1 MTQEQSAE
9 RGDSPAE
16 DSEDRQIRTD
26 DYGDGDAAVGR
37 GTSPSIAPQRG
48 ASRSAGGALEE
59 GLADAERTYNGTG
72 GESDDGGSGSG
83 DNTDSAEGADGG
95 SGEGGDADDRSA
107 DGTTGHDSHDSTGG
121 TRPPKRREVIT
132 ARAAAT
138 FEPVGRSVATAR
150 AFVRDTLQGWGLGE
164 IVDDAV
170 VLTSE
175 LVTNAVVHAGT
186 AAEVLCLRDGEGVR
200 VEVVDRYPER
210 ELPLQDPGQVLGSPD
225 REGGRGLLLCAAL
238 ASRWGVDYTAADKRV
253 WFRLDLPERPVGT
266 SAAGPALPDSAL
278 PVADHRVHVAVIQI
292 DRSGA
297 VAAWNEDAEQ
307 LFGYPAEQ
315 VVGKPLNDLAAW
327 PHTPGTSTGIAEALQ
342 LSRWEG
348 SYGVRGADGR
358 TIPVYASHLRVR
370 DSDGEPST
378 VCLLVRDH
386 ERAVL
391 QSTLRSPVGDSGGRR
406 QESSESATADPF
418 EVFIGSPA
426 PDDLDSLL
434 QRTVE
439 RARDM
444 LDGDAAYLLLATDDE
459 TELEVRASTG
469 LPSARQRF
477 ARVPVEAGSGRYGS
491 ARMPSVHEDLTAVPG
506 AVPLLDGTGMRS
518 VVTVPL
524 KVEGRLTGSLGVAT
538 EAPGR
543 YTNEEALRLQF
554 AADRIALAVER
565 ARLTEL
571 ERLRR
576 GSLSFLVEA
585 SDLLAGTLDRDQT
598 LALMAQMTVPTLAT
612 WCAVYTVS
620 EPGSDPK
627 LSYVLHEDEDRIDT
641 LKALLSKV
649 DAPEP
654 VPTPGARVWTA
665 PADAAHGAALHT
677 SLRGAVLGEDQS
689 FTPGAT
695 RATAAAVGGET
706 VVLPLVARNR
716 VIGMLTLGKPA
727 DERFRQE
734 ILELAEDVSRRAALA
749 LDNARLYSERTA
761 ISQSLQR
768 SLLPPELP
776 EVTGGVEAEV
786 IYRAAGEGNEVGGD
800 FYDLFE
806 IRDGTYGFAIG
817 DVCGT
822 GPEAASVTGL
832 ARHALRL
839 LAREGLGGP
848 AVLER
853 LNTAILDE
861 GSRSRF
867 LTLLYG
873 EMRPQDD
880 GSAELKIVCAGH
892 PLPLRLRQD
901 GSVESAAD
909 PQPLLGVID
918 DLELYEQTITLD
930 PGDILLCVTD
940 GVTERREGTRMLG
953 DEGLINVLTTCTG
966 LTAGAVAARIM
977 RAVERFAN
985 TAPSD
990 DMAILSMRVP
1000 EQ

>member
-1 MTQEQSAE
+1 MTTGLIPGEQPPDP
-9 RGDSPAE
+9 RP
-16 DSEDRQIRTD
+16 
-26 DYGDGDAAVGR
+26 
-37 GTSPSIAPQRG
+37 
-48 ASRSAGGALEE
+48 
-59 GLADAERTYNGTG
+59 TG
-72 GESDDGGSGSG
+72 GLPHQRHEPVGQAALPV
-83 DNTDSAEGADGG
+83 DNRT
-95 SGEGGDADDRSA
+95 RS
-107 DGTTGHDSHDSTGG
+107 S
-121 TRPPKRREVIT
+121 VIT
-132 ARAAAT
+132 ARAAAS

-150 AFVRDTLQGWGLGE
+150 SFVRDTLQGWGFAD

-186 AAEVLCLRDGEGVR
+186 SADVLCLRSDEGVR
-200 VEVVDRYPER
+200 IEVADHYPER
-210 ELPLQDPGQVLGSPD
+210 EIPLQGSPVTMGSPD
-225 REGGRGLLLCAAL
+225 REGGRGLQLCAAL
-238 ASRWGVDYTAADKRV
+238 AGRWGVEYTPTHKQV
-253 WFRLDLPERPVGT
+253 WFQLDLPERAVGT
-266 SAAGPALPDSAL
+266 RAAGPSLPSALL
-278 PVADHRVHVAVIQI
+278 PVADGRVRVAVVQI
-292 DRSGA
+292 DRTGSIT
-297 VAAWNEDAEQ
+297 AWNEDAEE

-315 VVGKPLNDLAAW
+315 VTGKPLTDLAAW

-348 SYGVRGADGR
+348 SYGIRDAGGR
-358 TIPVYASHLRVR
+358 VLPVYASHLRVR
-370 DSDGEPST
+370 DTGGEPST

-391 QSTLRSPVGDSGGRR
+391 QTPLRMPPSDNVAGGEG
-406 QESSESATADPF
+406 QSNDPF

-426 PDDLDSLL
+426 PDDLDGLL

-444 LDGDAAYLLLATDDE
+444 LDADSAFLLLATDDE

-477 ARVPVEAGSGRYGS
+477 ARVPVEAGPGRYGS
-491 ARMPSVHEDLTAVPG
+491 ARMPAVHDDLSAVPG
-506 AVPLLDGTGMRS
+506 AVPLLSGTGMRS

-524 KVEGRLTGSLGVAT
+524 KVEGRLTGSLGVAA
-538 EAPGR
+538 ESAGR
-543 YTNEEALRLQF
+543 YSNEEALRLQF
-554 AADRIALAVER
+554 AADRIALAVES
-565 ARLTEL
+565 ARLGEL

-612 WCAVYTVS
+612 WCAVYTIADQAS
-620 EPGSDPK
+620 EPY
-627 LSYVLHEDEDRIDT
+627 LSYVLHEDEELIDGI
-641 LKALLSKV
+641 KSLLSKV
-649 DAPEP
+649 PAPDP

-665 PADAAHGAALHT
+665 PGEVAHRAALRSSMR
-677 SLRGAVLGEDQS
+677 SLGLSGGPTHQIASGIGPTL
-689 FTPGAT
+689 
-695 RATAAAVGGET
+695 ATASAVGGET

-716 VIGMLTLGKPA
+716 VIGMLTLGKPT
-727 DERFRQE
+727 DEHFRQE
-734 ILELAEDVSRRAALA
+734 ILELAEDLSRRAALA

-776 EVTGGVEAEV
+776 EIGGVEVEV

-800 FYDLFE
+800 FYDLFP
-806 IRDGTYGFAIG
+806 ISDGAYGFAIG

-822 GPEAASVTGL
+822 GPNAAAVTGL

-839 LAREGLGGP
+839 LAREGLSGP

-853 LNTAILDE
+853 LNSAILDE
-861 GSRSRF
+861 GARSRF

-873 EMRPQDD
+873 ELRPQED
-880 GSAELKIVCAGH
+880 GSAQLKVVCAGH

-901 GSVESAAD
+901 GTVEPAAE
-909 PQPLLGVID
+909 PQPLLGVMD
-918 DLELYEQTITLD
+918 DLELYEQTVTLD
-930 PGDILLCVTD
+930 PGDVLLCVTD

-953 DEGLINVLTTCTG
+953 DDGLADVLTTCTG

-977 RAVERFAN
+977 RAVERFASD
-985 TAPSD
+985 APSD
-990 DMAILSMRVP
+990 DMAILAMRVP
-1000 EQ
+1000 GLHKD

>member
-1 MTQEQSAE
+1 MTT
-9 RGDSPAE
+9 GLIP
-16 DSEDRQIRTD
+16 
-26 DYGDGDAAVGR
+26 
-37 GTSPSIAPQRG
+37 
-48 ASRSAGGALEE
+48 GGQPP
-59 GLADAERTYNGTG
+59 DPRPTG
-72 GESDDGGSGSG
+72 GLPHQRHEPVGQAALPV
-83 DNTDSAEGADGG
+83 DNRP
-95 SGEGGDADDRSA
+95 RS
-107 DGTTGHDSHDSTGG
+107 S
-121 TRPPKRREVIT
+121 VIT
-132 ARAAAT
+132 ARAAAS

-150 AFVRDTLQGWGLGE
+150 SFVRDTLQGWGFAD

-186 AAEVLCLRDGEGVR
+186 SADVLCLRSDEGVR
-200 VEVVDRYPER
+200 IEVADRYPER
-210 ELPLQDPGQVLGSPD
+210 EIPLQGHPVNMGSPD
-225 REGGRGLLLCAAL
+225 REGGRGLQLCAAL
-238 ASRWGVDYTAADKRV
+238 AGRWGVEYTPTHKQV
-253 WFRLDLPERPVGT
+253 WFQLDLPERAVGT
-266 SAAGPALPDSAL
+266 RAAGPSLPADLL
-278 PVADHRVHVAVIQI
+278 PLADGRVRVAVVQI
-292 DRSGA
+292 DRSGSITS
-297 VAAWNEDAEQ
+297 WNEDAEE

-315 VVGKPLNDLAAW
+315 VIGKPLTDLAAW

-348 SYGVRGADGR
+348 SYGIRGANGR
-358 TIPVYASHLRVR
+358 VTPVYASHLRVR
-370 DSDGEPST
+370 DTGGEPST

-391 QSTLRSPVGDSGGRR
+391 QTPLRIPASDTASTADGQS
-406 QESSESATADPF
+406 TDPF

-426 PDDLDSLL
+426 PDDLDGLL

-444 LDGDAAYLLLATDDE
+444 LDADSAFLLLATDDE

-477 ARVPVEAGSGRYGS
+477 ARVPVEAGPGRYGS
-491 ARMPSVHEDLTAVPG
+491 ARMPAVHDDLTAVPG
-506 AVPLLDGTGMRS
+506 AVPLLSGTGMRS

-524 KVEGRLTGSLGVAT
+524 KVEGRLTGSLGVAA
-538 EAPGR
+538 ESPGR
-543 YTNEEALRLQF
+543 YSNEEALRLQF
-554 AADRIALAVER
+554 AADRIALAVES
-565 ARLTEL
+565 ARLGEL

-612 WCAVYTVS
+612 WCAVYTIADQAS
-620 EPGSDPK
+620 EPY
-627 LSYVLHEDEDRIDT
+627 LSYVLHEDEELIDGI
-641 LKALLSKV
+641 KSLLSKV
-649 DAPEP
+649 PPPDP
-654 VPTPGARVWTA
+654 VPTPGARVWSA
-665 PADAAHGAALHT
+665 PGEVAHRAALRSSMR
-677 SLRGAVLGEDQS
+677 SLGLSGG
-689 FTPGAT
+689 PT
-695 RATAAAVGGET
+695 RQIASGIGPTLATASAVGGET

-716 VIGMLTLGKPA
+716 VIGMLTLGKPT
-727 DERFRQE
+727 DEHFRQE
-734 ILELAEDVSRRAALA
+734 ILELAEDLSRRAALA

-776 EVTGGVEAEV
+776 EIDGVEVEV

-800 FYDLFE
+800 FYDLFP
-806 IRDGTYGFAIG
+806 ISDGAYGFAIG

-822 GPEAASVTGL
+822 GPNAAAVTGL

-839 LAREGLGGP
+839 LAREGLSGP

-853 LNTAILDE
+853 LNSAILDE
-861 GSRSRF
+861 GARSRF

-873 EMRPQDD
+873 ELRPQED
-880 GSAELKIVCAGH
+880 GSAELKVVCAGH

-901 GSVESAAD
+901 GTVEPAAE
-909 PQPLLGVID
+909 PQPLLGVME
-918 DLELYEQTITLD
+918 DLELYEQTVTLD
-930 PGDILLCVTD
+930 PGDVLLCVTD

-953 DEGLINVLTTCTG
+953 DDGLTDVLTTCTG

-977 RAVERFAN
+977 RAVERFASD
-985 TAPSD
+985 APSD
-990 DMAILSMRVP
+990 DMAILAMRVP
-1000 EQ
+1000 GLHKD

>member
-1 MTQEQSAE
+1 MGEQ
-9 RGDSPAE
+9 
-16 DSEDRQIRTD
+16 ITD
-26 DYGDGDAAVGR
+26 
-37 GTSPSIAPQRG
+37 
-48 ASRSAGGALEE
+48 
-59 GLADAERTYNGTG
+59 
-72 GESDDGGSGSG
+72 
-83 DNTDSAEGADGG
+83 
-95 SGEGGDADDRSA
+95 
-107 DGTTGHDSHDSTGG
+107 
-121 TRPPKRREVIT
+121 TRMRRPVIT

-150 AFVRDTLQGWGLGE
+150 AFVRDTLQGWGYAD

-186 AAEVLCLRDGEGVR
+186 AADVLCLRTDGGVR
-200 VEVVDRYPER
+200 ISVADRYPER
-210 ELPLQDPGQVLGSPD
+210 EIPLQSAGPAMVHPD
-225 REGGRGLLLCAAL
+225 REGGRGLLLCGAL
-238 ASRWGVDYTAADKRV
+238 AARWGVEYTTAQKHV
-253 WFRLDLPERPVGT
+253 WFHLDLPERPAGT
-266 SAAGPALPDSAL
+266 RSAGPALPVDAL
-278 PVADHRVHVAVIQI
+278 PVTDTRVRVAVIQI
-292 DRSGA
+292 DRGGC
-297 VAAWNEDAEQ
+297 VTFWNEDSQ
-307 LFGYPAEQ
+307 DLFGYDPEQ
-315 VVGKPLNDLAAW
+315 VVGKPLTDFAAW
-327 PHTPGTSTGIAEALQ
+327 PHTPGTGTGIAEALQ

-348 SYGVRGADGR
+348 SYGIRGADGR
-358 TIPVYASHLRVR
+358 VVPVYASHLRVR
-370 DSDGEPST
+370 DADGEAST

-386 ERAVL
+386 ERAIL
-391 QSTLRSPVGDSGGRR
+391 QSPQRPPATDGVTPAEGRP
-406 QESSESATADPF
+406 ADPF

-426 PDDLDSLL
+426 PDDLDGLL

-491 ARMPSVHEDLTAVPG
+491 ARMPAVHEDLTAVPG
-506 AVPLLDGTGMRS
+506 AVPLLAGTGMRS

-524 KVEGRLTGSLGVAT
+524 KVEGRLTGSLGVAA
-538 EAPGR
+538 ESSAR

-571 ERLRR
+571 EKLRR

-612 WCAVYTVS
+612 WCAVYTVADQAS
-620 EPGSDPK
+620 EPE
-627 LSYVLHEDEDRIDT
+627 LSYVLHEDEDRIDGLKT
-641 LKALLSKV
+641 LLMKV
-649 DAPEP
+649 DPPEP

-665 PADAAHGAALHT
+665 PSDAAHDAALRT
-677 SLRGAVLGEDQS
+677 SLRSLGLEES
-689 FTPGAT
+689 ARPSTGPGAT
-695 RATAAAVGGET
+695 LATASAVGGET

-716 VIGMLTLGKPA
+716 VIGMLTLGKPT
-727 DERFRQE
+727 EEHFRQE
-734 ILELAEDVSRRAALA
+734 ILELAEDLSRRAALA

-776 EVTGGVEAEV
+776 DIPGVEVEV

-800 FYDLFE
+800 FYDLFP
-806 IRDGTYGFAIG
+806 IRDGAYGFAIG

-822 GPEAASVTGL
+822 GPEAAAVTGL

-839 LAREGLGGP
+839 LAREGFGGP

-853 LNTAILDE
+853 LNAAILDE
-861 GSRSRF
+861 GARSRF

-873 EMRPQDD
+873 ELWPQPD
-880 GSAELKIVCAGH
+880 GSALLKVVCAGH

-901 GSVESAAD
+901 GTVEPAAE
-909 PQPLLGVID
+909 PQPLLGVMD
-918 DLELYEQTITLD
+918 DLELYEQTVTLD
-930 PGDILLCVTD
+930 PGDVLLCVTD

-953 DEGLINVLTTCTG
+953 DDGLTDVLTTCTG
-966 LTAGAVAARIM
+966 LTAGAVAARVL
-977 RAVERFAN
+977 RAVERFA
-985 TAPSD
+985 AEPASD
-990 DMAILSMRVP
+990 DMAILALRVP
-1000 EQ
+1000 EVPAA

>member
-1 MTQEQSAE
+1 M
-9 RGDSPAE
+9 
-16 DSEDRQIRTD
+16 
-26 DYGDGDAAVGR
+26 
-37 GTSPSIAPQRG
+37 
-48 ASRSAGGALEE
+48 
-59 GLADAERTYNGTG
+59 
-72 GESDDGGSGSG
+72 
-83 DNTDSAEGADGG
+83 
-95 SGEGGDADDRSA
+95 
-107 DGTTGHDSHDSTGG
+107 TTGLIPGGHPPEPRPTGE
-121 TRPPKRREVIT
+121 RMPQQRREPVGHAALPVDNRPRSSVIT
-132 ARAAAT
+132 ARAAAS

-150 AFVRDTLQGWGLGE
+150 SFVRDTLQGWGFAD

-186 AAEVLCLRDGEGVR
+186 HADVLCLRTEDGVR
-200 VEVVDRYPER
+200 IEVADRYPER
-210 ELPLQDPGQVLGSPD
+210 EVPLQGSPAAMGSPD
-225 REGGRGLLLCAAL
+225 REGGRGLQLCAAL
-238 ASRWGVDYTAADKRV
+238 AARWGVDYTPTHKNV
-253 WFRLDLPERPVGT
+253 WFHIDPPERPVGT
-266 SAAGPALPDSAL
+266 RAAGPSLPADLL
-278 PVADHRVHVAVIQI
+278 PLADGRVRVAVLQI
-292 DRSGA
+292 DRKGSIS
-297 VAAWNEDAEQ
+297 AWNEDAEE
-307 LFGYPAEQ
+307 LFGYPSNEAI
-315 VVGKPLNDLAAW
+315 GKPLTDLAAW
-327 PHTPGTSTGIAEALQ
+327 PHTPGTGTGIAEALQ

-358 TIPVYASHLRVR
+358 VAPVYASHLRVR
-370 DSDGEPST
+370 DTGGEPST

-391 QSTLRSPVGDSGGRR
+391 QTPMRVPASD
-406 QESSESATADPF
+406 QTAGSDGQNTDPF

-426 PDDLDSLL
+426 PDDLDGLL

-444 LDGDAAYLLLATDDE
+444 LDGDSAFLLLATDDE

-477 ARVPVEAGSGRYGS
+477 ARVPVEAGPGRYGS
-491 ARMPSVHEDLTAVPG
+491 ARMPAVHDDLTAVPG
-506 AVPLLDGTGMRS
+506 AVPLLSGTGMRS

-524 KVEGRLTGSLGVAT
+524 KVEGRLTGSLGVAA

-543 YTNEEALRLQF
+543 YSNEEALRLQF
-554 AADRIALAVER
+554 AADRIALAVES
-565 ARLTEL
+565 ARLGEL

-612 WCAVYTVS
+612 WCAVYTIADQAS
-620 EPGSDPK
+620 EPY
-627 LSYVLHEDEDRIDT
+627 LSYVLHEDEELIDGI
-641 LKALLSKV
+641 KSLLSKMPPP
-649 DAPEP
+649 DP

-665 PADAAHGAALHT
+665 PGEVAHQAALRSSMR
-677 SLRGAVLGEDQS
+677 SLGLAGGPTNQVS
-689 FTPGAT
+689 PGIGT
-695 RATAAAVGGET
+695 TLATASAVGGET

-716 VIGMLTLGKPA
+716 VIGMLTLGKPT
-727 DERFRQE
+727 DEHFRQE
-734 ILELAEDVSRRAALA
+734 ILELAEDLSRRAALA

-768 SLLPPELP
+768 SLLPPGLP
-776 EVTGGVEAEV
+776 NIDGVEVEV

-800 FYDLFE
+800 FYDLFP
-806 IRDGTYGFAIG
+806 IGNGAYGFAIG

-822 GPEAASVTGL
+822 GPNAAAVTGL

-839 LAREGLGGP
+839 LAREGLSGP

-853 LNTAILDE
+853 LNSAILDE
-861 GSRSRF
+861 GDRSRF

-873 EMRPQDD
+873 ELRPQPD
-880 GSAELKIVCAGH
+880 GSAELKVVCAGH

-901 GSVESAAD
+901 GTVVTAAE
-909 PQPLLGVID
+909 PQPLLGVIE
-918 DLELYEQTITLD
+918 DLELYEETVTLD
-930 PGDILLCVTD
+930 PGDVLLCVTD

-953 DEGLINVLTTCTG
+953 DDGLTDVLTTCTG

-977 RAVERFAN
+977 RAVERFASD
-985 TAPSD
+985 APSD
-990 DMAILSMRVP
+990 DMAILAMRVP
-1000 EQ
+1000 GLQND